1 VTEVVDRVVPFSQ
14 RLRAETAD
22 LHDAVE
28 AVADLPGSVRTRA
41 DYGDL
46 LLTFHAAHS
55 RIEGASFGPGR
66 SRDWRALGIDIA
78 GHRQLGLVT
87 DDLTSLG
94 LVPDALPSTGLGPT
108 SAAEAL
114 GCLYVVE
121 GSAIGRRVLSPLLQA
136 KLGDLPTA
144 FFDGVGRH
152 PVAWRAVQR
161 SLASLAGDLGQQQ
174 AVLVGARTAFK
185 IFLEELRR
193 RAVDSG
199 RGRG

>member
-1 VTEVVDRVVPFSQ
+1 VPFSQ
-14 RLRAETAD
+14 RLRTETAD
-22 LHDAVE
+22 LHHAVE

-55 RIEGASFGPGR
+55 RIEGAILGPGWH
-66 SRDWRALGIDIA
+66 RDWRALGIDIA
-78 GHRQLGLVT
+78 GHRQLSSVT
-87 DDLTSLG
+87 DDLTALG
-94 LVPDALPSTGLGPT
+94 LVPGARPATGLGLT
-108 SAAEAL
+108 SAAQAL

-161 SLASLAGDLGQQQ
+161 SLASLTGDLGQQQ
-174 AVLVGARTAFK
+174 AVLVGAKAAFG

-193 RAVDSG
+193 RATN
-199 RGRG
+199 RGRSRG